1 MELEERRMGFEV
13 GGRARD
19 LPVMRG
25 DAVSPGTLLARL
37 DDSMAKPV
45 RDARA
50 AEVQAEKAKLDLL
63 IAGARGEEVRATVA
77 QLDAAR
83 TTVAQRQRNLERQ
96 RTLTA
101 QGAAGASVIE
111 DLEGELARARAD
123 VRVLEERLQAQRK
136 GARAQ
141 EIAVA
146 EARLAAVQAVL
157 AAEEERLARYA
168 LYALEAATV
177 LDVHVKRGEVVGAG
191 APVVTL
197 ADTRQPYV
205 DVFVPQAE
213 LGGLRV
219 GASAT
224 VRVDA
229 LATSFAGRIEDIGR
243 KTEFTPRFLFSE
255 QERPNLVVR
264 VRIRV
269 EDPGERLHAG
279 VPAFV
284 TVERAAGRP

>member
-229 LATSFAGRIEDIGR
+229 LVTSFAGRIEDIGR